1 MQKLNAPFLL
11 YAISLCIFILTYI
24 IVIVKNRVLFYNDI
38 HGSDIMKIL
47 AVNAGSS
54 SLKFQMYEMP
64 EENVLI
70 SGTFERIGVGGSF
83 YTIKINGEKIKKEK
97 EFENHSEAVQTLIN
111 ELIENKVIAS
121 LDEIKGVG
129 HRLVHG
135 GEKYAK
141 SVIINDDVIKTV
153 DELSELAPLHNP
165 ANLIGVRAFME
176 SIPNALEVGCFDT
189 AFHQTM
195 EEKEYLYPVPYEWY
209 TKYGVRKY
217 GFHGMSHNYIAN
229 RMAEILGTSNARI
242 ISCHIGNGASLCAIK
257 DGKSIDTSMGFTPN
271 AGLMMGSRSGDIDA
285 TLIPFIMNKTGES
298 LDEVINDLNK
308 KSGYLGVSG
317 ISSDSR
323 DIEAAI
329 EEGNEKA
336 ILAQR
341 MYVERIVNYIAEYY
355 LEMNGADAIVFTA
368 GVGENSI
375 GTRKSI
381 IDSLSS
387 LGIKID
393 EERNNVR
400 GKEQLI
406 SSDDSS
412 VKVYVIPTDEEVMIA
427 RDTYNFITQ

>member
-1 MQKLNAPFLL
+1 
-11 YAISLCIFILTYI
+11 
-24 IVIVKNRVLFYNDI
+24 
-38 HGSDIMKIL
+38 MKIL

-64 EENVLI
+64 EETVLI
-70 SGTFERIGVGGSF
+70 SGTFERIGIGGSF
-83 YTIKINGEKIKKEK
+83 YTIKINGEKTKKEK
-97 EFENHSEAVQTLIN
+97 EFKSHSEAVATLID
-111 ELIENKVIAS
+111 ELISNKVIAS

-135 GEKYAK
+135 GEKYAQ

-176 SIPNALEVGCFDT
+176 KVPNALEVGCFDT

-195 EEKEYLYPVPYEWY
+195 DEKEYLYPVPYEWY

-217 GFHGMSHNYIAN
+217 GFHGMSHNYIAS
-229 RMAEILGTSNARI
+229 RMKEILGGDYRI

-329 EEGNEKA
+329 EAGDEKA
-336 ILAQR
+336 ILAQK

-375 GTRKSI
+375 STRKAI

-387 LGIKID
+387 LNIFLD
-393 EERNNVR
+393 DERNNVR

-406 SSDDSS
+406 SSDNSS

-427 RDTYNFITQ
+427 RDTYNFINE

>member
-1 MQKLNAPFLL
+1 
-11 YAISLCIFILTYI
+11 
-24 IVIVKNRVLFYNDI
+24 
-38 HGSDIMKIL
+38 MKIL

-64 EENVLI
+64 EETVLI
-70 SGTFERIGVGGSF
+70 SGTFERIGIGGSF
-83 YTIKINGEKIKKEK
+83 YTIKINGEKTKKEK
-97 EFENHSEAVQTLIN
+97 EFKSHSEAVATLID
-111 ELIENKVIAS
+111 ELISNKVIAS

-135 GEKYAK
+135 GEKYAQ

-176 SIPNALEVGCFDT
+176 KVPNALEVGCFDT

-195 EEKEYLYPVPYEWY
+195 DEKEYLYPVPYEWY

-217 GFHGMSHNYIAN
+217 GFHGMSHNYIAS
-229 RMAEILGTSNARI
+229 RMKEILGGDYRI

-336 ILAQR
+336 ILAQK

-375 GTRKSI
+375 STRKAI

-387 LGIKID
+387 LNIFLD
-393 EERNNVR
+393 DERNNVR

-406 SSDDSS
+406 SSDNSS

-427 RDTYNFITQ
+427 RDTYNFINE